1 MNQQRKA
8 YGLRNDM
15 IAYSMVLP
23 GMAIFIAFVLVPFI
37 QTLFISFTNWNGLTR
52 YEPVGLANYVE
63 LLTGEGS
70 LFYTALENNLFW
82 MVLGTALPITIG
94 IFQAN
99 ILVRHSLRGANVWQL
114 VFFMPQI
121 LSVTVTCLI
130 WTWMY
135 EPTNGPINAAL
146 EAVGLG
152 ALKSSWLGDPSLV
165 MWSLL
170 GIYIWLS
177 YGFDTVVFCAAM
189 QGVDPALYEAARM
202 DGCNRRKQFFHIT
215 LPSIRGT
222 TLSAVLL
229 QIISSFKV
237 LDVVYITTRG
247 GPGYNSYILSYYAYS
262 EGIQSNRVGF
272 SASISITLAVLLFT
286 VSLVYNHVAERRAA
300 Q

>member
-37 QTLFISFTNWNGLTR
+37 QTFFISFTNWNGLTR

-247 GPGYNSYILSYYAYS
+247 GPGYNSYILSY
-262 EGIQSNRVGF
+262 
-272 SASISITLAVLLFT
+272 
-286 VSLVYNHVAERRAA
+286 
-300 Q
+300 